1 MSGMNKKVIILDTSI
16 LCVWLKVP
24 GMDTIEKGGEEKV
37 TSADVVRKIAAES
50 DAGSRIVL
58 PLASII
64 ETGNHITQIKG
75 DAYSHINSFA
85 NLIHDSIDG
94 RQPWDIFRNQSV
106 LFSDEKLKE
115 LVDDWKKYGRQR
127 LSIGDTSIKQVA
139 EYYFSQGLDVE
150 IYTGDS
156 GLKAFEPRRE
166 EIKLPRNRG
175 RR

>member
-1 MSGMNKKVIILDTSI
+1 MNKKVIILDTSI
-16 LCVWLKVP
+16 LCVWLRVP
-24 GMDTIEKGGEEKV
+24 GMDKIEKDGETKV
-37 TSADVVRKIAAES
+37 TPADVENKISAETK
-50 DAGSRIVL
+50 AGCRIVL

-75 DAYSHINSFA
+75 DPYNYINSFA
-85 NLIHDSIDG
+85 NLVHDSIDG
-94 RQPWDIFRNQSV
+94 RKPWDIFRNQSV

-115 LVDDWKKYGRQR
+115 LVDDWKKYGRQK

-139 EYYFSQGLDVE
+139 EYYFDQGLEVE

-166 EIKLPRNRG
+166 AVKLPRNKG